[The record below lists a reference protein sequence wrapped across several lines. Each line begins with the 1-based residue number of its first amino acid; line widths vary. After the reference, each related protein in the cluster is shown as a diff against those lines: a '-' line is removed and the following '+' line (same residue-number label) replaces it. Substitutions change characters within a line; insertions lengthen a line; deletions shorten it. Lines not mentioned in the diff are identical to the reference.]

1 MAFDGNLTDKSHR
14 EPPCSPAPLSAQEK
28 VMLFDLAMDSVRT
41 RSGAGNEMETSAAM
55 IAAFARAYVLI
66 RDREQGIV

>member
-1 MAFDGNLTDKSHR
+1 MAYDGDMTATPLPERSFAVSDLSER
-14 EPPCSPAPLSAQEK
+14 EKA
-28 VMLFDLAMDSVRT
+28 MLFDLAMESAKTERA
-41 RSGAGNEMETSAAM
+41 RSADIHCHAAV